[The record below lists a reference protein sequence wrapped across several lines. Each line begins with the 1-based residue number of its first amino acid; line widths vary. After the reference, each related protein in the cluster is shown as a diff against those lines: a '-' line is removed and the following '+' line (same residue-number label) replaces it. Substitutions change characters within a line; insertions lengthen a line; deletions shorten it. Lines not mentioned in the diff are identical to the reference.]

1 MLIATAAAGAVTKRL
16 HSLNGNSNR
25 SLMLWESVSERKIG
39 RSWQEQQTARCA
51 LTRLLAKNVIS
62 FVATCATDEVIE
74 TREGLVGIVDEVKL
88 AGASDGVSGVSGV
101 SADAPVAP
109 AADMVD
115 LVREKKSDRAKKE
128 IMSCM
133 REFHSSGCVDKATPG
148 NFSFSGYE
156 RFRHIVRQ
164 TSFDGGKDVQLT
176 GRKLAGDAEGLP
188 STRNI
193 TRDRAHAVRT
203 NLRTPLAADER
214 MKQIRWQLFDKPHS
228 LAKQL
233 QYSQRDRHVHMVCQQ
248 AVLNTDGEQGGGLKT
263 VLKNILSRVSAS
275 SRRRCHHGASH
286 AL

>member
-16 HSLNGNSNR
+16 HRLNGNSNR
-25 SLMLWESVSERKIG
+25 SLMLWESVSERKID
-39 RSWQEQQTARCA
+39 RSFLARATDCTLCIDA
-51 LTRLLAKNVIS
+51 FLAKNVIS

-88 AGASDGVSGVSGV
+88 AGASGGVSRVSGV

-148 NFSFSGYE
+148 NVSFSGYE

-164 TSFDGGKDVQLT
+164 TSFDGGKDVQLS
-176 GRKLAGDAEGLP
+176 GRKLAWG
-188 STRNI
+188 S
-193 TRDRAHAVRT
+193 
-203 NLRTPLAADER
+203 
-214 MKQIRWQLFDKPHS
+214 
-228 LAKQL
+228 
-233 QYSQRDRHVHMVCQQ
+233 
-248 AVLNTDGEQGGGLKT
+248 
-263 VLKNILSRVSAS
+263 
-275 SRRRCHHGASH
+275 
-286 AL
+286 